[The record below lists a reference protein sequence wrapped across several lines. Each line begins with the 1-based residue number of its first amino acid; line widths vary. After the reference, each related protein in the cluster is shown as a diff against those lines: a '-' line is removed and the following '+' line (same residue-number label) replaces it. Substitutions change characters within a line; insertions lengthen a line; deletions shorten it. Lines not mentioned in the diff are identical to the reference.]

1 MKEKTWVLHT
11 LTPVETNYVPLAKT
25 YLVKSDQSLLR
36 GDNSKTSVGGG
47 FRIFFGTVVIGTE
60 SKLIEPPTK
69 GV

>member
-36 GDNSKTSVGGG
+36 GDNGKTSVGGG
-47 FRIFFGTVVIGTE
+47 FQNFFWYCCN
-60 SKLIEPPTK
+60 
-69 GV
+69 